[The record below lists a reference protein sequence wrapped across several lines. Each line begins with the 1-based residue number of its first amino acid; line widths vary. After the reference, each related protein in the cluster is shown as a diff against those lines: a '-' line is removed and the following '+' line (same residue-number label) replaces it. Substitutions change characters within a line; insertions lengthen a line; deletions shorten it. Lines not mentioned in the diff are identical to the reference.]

1 MHISLSGPAFIAV
14 RRDPED
20 LQRVL
25 AVFHEHCAA
34 VVSQAGG
41 TIDRLLSDGVLVY
54 FGYPQTDEHQA
65 ERAIRASLRLIETTG
80 RIDTGHPGRVQIRIG
95 VATGLALVGGPSG
108 GSSALGEAASIAA
121 GLAARAGPDAVLI
134 AESTRRLVGGLFE
147 CHSHGPITLD
157 DAAEPVEAWQ
167 VTDEGAAEGRF
178 EALHGLALTPLVGRE
193 EELALLLRRW
203 EQAKGGDGKVVL
215 INGEPGIGKS
225 RLTRALQDA
234 IAGQPHIE
242 LRFFC
247 SPHHQDSALHPII
260 AQIEHAA
267 GFARDDTDEV
277 KLTKLDALL
286 AQSDA
291 TDEAVALIAELLSIT
306 TDQRERIQ
314 QMTPQARRER
324 TLAALLAQLTGLAAR
339 QPVLAIYEDLH
350 WIDPSSRELLDRS
363 VEQLERLPVLLL
375 ATFRPEFQPPWAGQP
390 SVTSLALNRLDRND
404 TAAMIAELA
413 GEDGLSA
420 DITQEIAERT
430 DGVPLFIEEVTKA
443 VVESGPLATEALSS
457 IPHPTLSVPAT
468 LHASLIARLD
478 RLGPAA
484 RDIAQKGAAIGRE
497 FRYELIAAIANRP
510 EPELREALE
519 RLTSAGLLFVRGI
532 PPQSTYLFKHAL
544 VQDTA
549 YGTLVR
555 AARQQIHARIVATLE
570 DRFTEIVVA
579 QPTLLAQHYA
589 EAGLVEKAVVYWLKA
604 GQQALGRSADTEAV
618 VQLRKGLD
626 ALARLPDDPWRLQQ
640 ELDLLVALRPALSA
654 TKGFAAA
661 DVGETLARA
670 RALAEQIDRPEYL
683 VPLSFGQWTFHLVRS
698 EHRLAL
704 SLAEQLEKIGER
716 RNDVWA
722 QLQGRHARGTTRCF
736 LGEFVAARALLE
748 GCHDLSDPAHRATG
762 GGLSE
767 DPYAALLAHQA
778 VTLASLGYIDQAR
791 SRLNE
796 ASSEARRLRH
806 AHTLALVLLYA
817 NWKSRSP
824 ARLRCNAA
832 PRNSWLYR
840 PSTVFGFN
848 WLGQQ
853 HAADGR

>member
-1 MHISLSGPAFIAV
+1 MREFVRRPGRVLSRDQLLNSLAGRDAESYDRSIDMLMVRLRRKIEADPKRPSLIITIPGLGYKFTAKVAEAAIAEPVSAESKPKVVTSVPSPPTAPERRQLTLVHAVLSGPAFVAA

-25 AVFHEHCAA
+25 AGFHEHCAA
-34 VVSQAGG
+34 VIARAGG
-41 TIDRLLSDGVLVY
+41 TTDRLLNDGVLVY
-54 FGYPQTDEHQA
+54 FGYPQADEHQA
-65 ERAIRASLRLIETTG
+65 ERAVRASLRLIETAG
-80 RIDTGHPGRVQIRIG
+80 RIDTGQAGGLQIRIG
-95 VATGLALVGGPSG
+95 VATGLAVVGGPPGVSG
-108 GSSALGEAASIAA
+108 QPTVLGEAASIAA
-121 GLAARAGPDAVLI
+121 GLAAQAGPDAVLI
-134 AESTRRLVGGLFE
+134 SASTRRLVGGLFE
-147 CHSHGPITLD
+147 CRALQPLD
-157 DAAEPVEAWQ
+157 NAATSVEAWQ
-167 VTDEGAAEGRF
+167 VTGEGAAEGRF
-178 EALHGLALTPLVGRE
+178 EALHGMALAPLVGRE

-203 EQAKGGDGKVVL
+203 EQAKSGRGKVVL
-215 INGEPGIGKS
+215 ISGEPGIGKS

-324 TLAALLAQLTGLAAR
+324 TLAALLAQLTGLAER

-375 ATFRPEFQPPWAGQP
+375 ATFRPEFQPPWAGRP

-654 TKGFAAA
+654 TKGVAAA

-670 RALAEQIDRPEYL
+670 RALAEQIARPEYL

-748 GCHDLSDPAHRATG
+748 GVS
-762 GGLSE
+762 
-767 DPYAALLAHQA
+767 
-778 VTLASLGYIDQAR
+778 
-791 SRLNE
+791 
-796 ASSEARRLRH
+796 
-806 AHTLALVLLYA
+806 
-817 NWKSRSP
+817 
-824 ARLRCNAA
+824 
-832 PRNSWLYR
+832 
-840 PSTVFGFN
+840 
-848 WLGQQ
+848 
-853 HAADGR
+853 